1 MLQSLHVKNLALIDE
16 IEVEFAEGLNIL
28 TGETGA
34 GKSIILGS
42 VNLALGGRYTKDLIR
57 QGENYALVELVF
69 TVTEK
74 SRLKALEKLCI
85 YPEDGLLILSRKL
98 MDGRSVSRINGE
110 TVTIAVLKEV
120 AAILIDIHGQHE
132 HQSLLYKKNHLG
144 FVDAFAWD
152 YLADIKKQAASAY
165 QEYRTC
171 KKTLDEADMDESSR
185 AKELDFL
192 KFEVSEILNAYFGE
206 GKWDENLITSQESLA
221 SERNEYDGENRKLWI
236 VQTGV
241 GFLSITITYKDEVP
255 DEKVRLQEGEDL
267 LQTLNINIMDEYM
280 KQTDFVNDDR
290 SVYTYYLQQDG
301 IKISPEGYSIGSEGD
316 ETEYYGQFAKI
327 SMEDN
332 GYMIMIQKA
341 SEVVGRESISERQ
354 QISDE
359 DAIQAVYDAV
369 WNGLQIP
376 ALQTNPIADSLQVEV
391 QYIPVDMGSNTGEY
405 VYDIGFYVKQLIDQ
419 DGSDALWHFTGLVD
433 ATMPY
438 CYSFTMARE
447 SDEEFQTEYL
457 KISDR
462 KK

>member
-1 MLQSLHVKNLALIDE
+1 MRKQISVCMLAAMLSVTSMYSFAAQGA
-16 IEVEFAEGLNIL
+16 EVETEQ
-28 TGETGA
+28 ETGIEQELEESEVQEENA
-34 GKSIILGS
+34 IDPLSADRIL
-42 VNLALGGRYTKDLIR
+42 
-57 QGENYALVELVF
+57 
-69 TVTEK
+69 
-74 SRLKALEKLCI
+74 
-85 YPEDGLLILSRKL
+85 
-98 MDGRSVSRINGE
+98 M
-110 TVTIAVLKEV
+110 
-120 AAILIDIHGQHE
+120 
-132 HQSLLYKKNHLG
+132 
-144 FVDAFAWD
+144 
-152 YLADIKKQAASAY
+152 
-165 QEYRTC
+165 
-171 KKTLDEADMDESSR
+171 R
-185 AKELDFL
+185 AR

-206 GKWDENLITSQESLA
+206 GKWDESLITSQDSLA

-267 LQTLNINIMDEYM
+267 LQALNINITDEYM

-327 SMEDN
+327 SMEDT

-341 SEVVGRESISERQ
+341 SEVVGRESVSERQ

-376 ALQTNPIADSLQVEV
+376 ALQTNPIADSLQIEI
-391 QYIPVDMGSNTGEY
+391 QYIPIDMGTNKDEY
-405 VYDIGFYVKQLIDQ
+405 VYDIGLYVKQMIDPD
-419 DGSDALWHFTGLVD
+419 DGSDQLWYFTGLVD

-438 CYSFTMARE
+438 CYTFTMAA
-447 SDEEFQTEYL
+447 DFDDDFQTEYL
-457 KISDR
+457 RISDR
-462 KK
+462 E

>member
-1 MLQSLHVKNLALIDE
+1 MRKRISVCMLAAMMSVTSMYS
-16 IEVEFAEGLNIL
+16 FAAQGAENE
-28 TGETGA
+28 TEQETGIEQESETQA
-34 GKSIILGS
+34 EEAVDPMSADQIL
-42 VNLALGGRYTKDLIR
+42 
-57 QGENYALVELVF
+57 
-69 TVTEK
+69 
-74 SRLKALEKLCI
+74 
-85 YPEDGLLILSRKL
+85 
-98 MDGRSVSRINGE
+98 M
-110 TVTIAVLKEV
+110 
-120 AAILIDIHGQHE
+120 
-132 HQSLLYKKNHLG
+132 
-144 FVDAFAWD
+144 
-152 YLADIKKQAASAY
+152 
-165 QEYRTC
+165 
-171 KKTLDEADMDESSR
+171 R
-185 AKELDFL
+185 AR

-359 DAIQAVYDAV
+359 DAILAVYDAV

-391 QYIPVDMGSNTGEY
+391 QYIPVDMGTNKDEY
-405 VYDIGFYVKQLIDQ
+405 VYDIGLYVKQMINPD
-419 DGSDALWHFTGLVD
+419 DGSDQLWYFTGLVD

-438 CYSFTMARE
+438 CYTFTMAA
-447 SDEEFQTEYL
+447 DFDDDFQTEYL
-457 KISDR
+457 RISDR
-462 KK
+462 ELWMVKLYDRKSIKAYTAKTCCICLRYCLFGNYDIGRGIRFKNGI